1 MVTFADRVRHPFET
15 QALRAMFAARKR
27 VFVDLLKWDVP
38 VLDGRFEVDQFDD
51 EQATYVIVGSADGRH
66 LGSAR
71 LLATTR
77 PHILGDLYPQLC
89 AGPVPRGPDV
99 FEITRFCLGRGQGAA
114 RRRETRNRLVS
125 ALAQVALLRGIRTY
139 SGVAEIRWLQQ
150 ILAFGWD
157 CRPLGPPRAVAGCLL
172 GGLRISI
179 AADTPSLLERNG
191 MWVPQALDAAQLAEA
206 A

>member
-1 MVTFADRVRHPFET
+1 MIIVARGGFHGGQDALLRSMFE
-15 QALRAMFAARKR
+15 ARKK

-125 ALAQVALLRGIRTY
+125 ALAQVALLRCIRTY